1 LAIDANGGE
10 VLEGLREFGLC
21 FGFRTYAF
29 ASHAFALVAYSCMV
43 EYIEETPSLVIYAM
57 KFKFITRAYIM
68 GEFALYILVLLTS
81 HAFVVFD
88 VSATGLFTKFII

>member
-1 LAIDANGGE
+1 MHLHW
-10 VLEGLREFGLC
+10 LHFGCL
-21 FGFRTYAF
+21 
-29 ASHAFALVAYSCMV
+29 V
-43 EYIEETPSLVIYAM
+43 EYMEKTPSLVMYAM

-88 VSATGLFTKFII
+88 VSATVLFFKFII